1 MRDFAHS
8 DLLRLARRHS
18 RRRDDAE
25 DLLQDALL
33 DAIVA
38 GRSDLDDVDNRRWLA
53 GVIRNRAAMTARG
66 AARRLR
72 RDAVW
77 QREQPQ
83 PDNAAPADPGEVLRD
98 LPPSLKAVAALALS
112 GHNRRE
118 IAYLLRLEDAA
129 LRQRVVALKRRLTAR
144 GVPMPALTP
153 GLSLDLCY
161 GRIRDALLPKLLREG
176 GLFAS
181 HDPDGHLIVF
191 STSQTAGPRQQLG
204 GINRK
209 EADP

>member
-1 MRDFAHS
+1 MRVLVYNE
-8 DLLRLARRHS
+8 LLRIARGHS

-33 DAIVA
+33 DAIAA

-118 IAYLLRLEDAA
+118 IACLLRLKDAA
-129 LRQRVVALKRRLTAR
+129 LRQRVVALKRHLKAR

-161 GRIRDALLPKLLREG
+161 GRIRDALLPLLLRG
-176 GLFAS
+176 GGVFAS
-181 HDPDGHLIVF
+181 HDPDGYLIVF
-191 STSQTAGPRQQLG
+191 TTSQNAGPRQQRRSV
-204 GINRK
+204 NRK